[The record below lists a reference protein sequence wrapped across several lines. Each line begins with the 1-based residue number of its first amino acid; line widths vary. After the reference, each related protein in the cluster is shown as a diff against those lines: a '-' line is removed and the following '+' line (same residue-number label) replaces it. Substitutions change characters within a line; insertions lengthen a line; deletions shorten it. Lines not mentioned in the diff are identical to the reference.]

1 MWSGLVVCL
10 WLCLGVLGEGR
21 EGRLVNT
28 HQGPVKGYK
37 EPGDSVFVFHGIPYA
52 TAPTGDYKFQAPL
65 PPPRWFDVL
74 EAVNSSIICPQGILG
89 DITFEGLVQQ
99 ENCLVASVYVPDT
112 DQKRLPVLVYVHGG
126 GYQIGYANLFSP
138 INLARSKKVVVVTFN
153 YRLGIHGFLCLG
165 TDRAPGNAGMKDQ
178 VAALEWVKRYISS
191 YGGNPDDVTIAGYSA
206 GSSAVD
212 LLMISPATKG
222 LFHKVIPESG
232 SNMASWSVQVD
243 PLEQAKS
250 FAKLKGVENVD
261 DVYALEEFYTSASY
275 DVLISYPFWDKTEFS
290 FGFSPCV
297 ERKTEDAFLTE
308 SPYTILKN
316 GKYKKVPM
324 LYGFADME
332 GLIRIDKFEAWKDKM
347 NANFSAFIP
356 LDLQFENDNE
366 RDAVIQKVKEFYFDN
381 KPVSEETVLGY
392 VDIMSDLLFVY
403 STLRAVNLHV
413 NAGHDKIFLYEYNY
427 VDNSTPI
434 IPQSKEVRGA
444 DHCAQTVAVLD
455 GASMYSDDESN
466 ISEEFKDVKKVMRE
480 IWINFITTGSPVP
493 EGSSL
498 PAWPPVGAGGAPH
511 MSLGRTL
518 QLRGA
523 LAEKQVR
530 FWDSIYAKHYR
541 EPQPPPAPP
550 ARHSEL

>member
-10 WLCLGVLGEGR
+10 SLCLGVLGEGR
-21 EGRLVNT
+21 EEKLVRT

-37 EPGDSVFVFHGIPYA
+37 EPGDSVFEFHGIPYA

-65 PPPRWFDVL
+65 HAPAWLSVL
-74 EAVNSSIICPQGILG
+74 EAVDKSTICPQALIYNL
-89 DITFEGLVQQ
+89 TVEGGVQQ

-112 DQKRLPVLVYVHGG
+112 DQKRLPVVVYVHGG
-126 GYQIGYANLFSP
+126 AYQVGFSNLQAP
-138 INLARSKKVVVVTFN
+138 KNLARSKTVIAVTIN

-165 TDRAPGNAGMKDQ
+165 TERAPGNAGMKDL
-178 VAALEWVKRYISS
+178 VAGLKWVKRHISS

-206 GSSAVD
+206 GASAVD
-212 LLMISPATKG
+212 LLMISPAAKG
-222 LFHKVIPESG
+222 LFNKVIPESG
-232 SNMASWSVQVD
+232 SNIASWSIQID
-243 PLEQAKS
+243 PLEKAKKFAKS
-250 FAKLKGVENVD
+250 QGFENVD

-275 DVLISYPFWDKTEFS
+275 DVLTSDSFWDTTNFHFE
-290 FGFSPCV
+290 FSPCI
-297 ERKTEDAFLTE
+297 ERNTEDAFLTE

-332 GLIRIDKFEAWKDKM
+332 GLIRIDKFDAWKDKM
-347 NANFSAFIP
+347 NANFSAFLP
-356 LDLQFENDNE
+356 VDLQFENDDE
-366 RDAVIQKVKEFYFDN
+366 RDAVIQKVKEFYFNN
-381 KPVSEETVLGY
+381 KPVSKENVVGY
-392 VDIMSDLLFVY
+392 VDFMSDLLFVY
-403 STLRAVNLHV
+403 SMMRAANLHV

-427 VDNSTPI
+427 VEGSTPI

-444 DHCAQTVAVLD
+444 DHCAQTFAVLD

-493 EGSSL
+493 EGSAL
-498 PAWPPVGAGGAPH
+498 PAWPPVGAGGAPY

-550 ARHSEL
+550 TRHTEL